1 MRYGEKKPVIV
12 MRKWEYNIAATQIK
26 HNEKRLVLSSDISSS
41 DFRNFNF
48 FYIFI
53 FYNSLCSAVG
63 KNCFAVHVCAFKRKS
78 VDRIKIMVFNA
89 TFNHIS
95 VIL

>member
-48 FYIFI
+48 CYIFI

-63 KNCFAVHVCAFKRKS
+63 KNCFAVHVCAFKRK
-78 VDRIKIMVFNA
+78 V
-89 TFNHIS
+89 
-95 VIL
+95 